1 MGDSADKL
9 ISESARRKGSLL
21 QILLLVD
28 EREWESKNDLVL
40 SKGEKKLIGVDGGY
54 CGIWSAR
61 ASEKT

>member
-21 QILLLVD
+21 QILQVD